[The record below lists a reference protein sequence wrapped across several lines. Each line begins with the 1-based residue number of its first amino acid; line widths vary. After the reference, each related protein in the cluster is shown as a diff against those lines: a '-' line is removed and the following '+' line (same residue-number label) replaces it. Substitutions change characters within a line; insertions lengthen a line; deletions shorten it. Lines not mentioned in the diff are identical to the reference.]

1 MRRYPPP
8 EIPGSFGPGP
18 ITPAVRALL
27 IINIAAFVVT
37 YAMAT
42 LMIDLFGLLPRAVIW
57 EGRVWQLVTHMFL
70 HDPGGFG
77 HILMNMLML
86 WMFGV
91 ELERRWGTRGFW
103 RFYLVTGIGAGV
115 VTVLVSLL
123 PFGQTRA
130 IYGVPTIG
138 ASGALYALLMAW
150 AIVFPHRVILFLL
163 MFPLPARVFAVIF
176 GVIAFFSAV
185 GPGAVN
191 SGVAEFTHLG
201 GMLAG
206 WLYLQ
211 GPTNLRLAI
220 RYRITK
226 WRMDRMRKRF
236 DVHKGGRVH

>member
-8 EIPGSFGPGP
+8 DMGPFGPGP
-18 ITPAVRALL
+18 ITPSVRMLL

-37 YAMAT
+37 WAAPD
-42 LMIDLFGLLPRAVIW
+42 LMVDLFGLLPRAVIW
-57 EGRVWQLVTHMFL
+57 EGRIWQLVTHVFL
-70 HDPGGFG
+70 HGGVM
-77 HILMNMLML
+77 HILFNMLLL

-91 ELERRWGTRGFW
+91 ELERRWGSRGFM
-103 RFYLVTGIGAGV
+103 RFFLITGIGAGI

-123 PFGQTRA
+123 PFNFTRS
-130 IYGVPTIG
+130 IYNIPTIG
-138 ASGALYALLMAW
+138 ASGAIYALLMAW
-150 AIVFPHRVILFLL
+150 AMLFPHRTMLFMM
-163 MFPLPARVFAVIF
+163 MFPLPARTVAAIL
-176 GVIAFFSAV
+176 GAIAFFSAV
-185 GPGAVN
+185 GAPN

-201 GMLAG
+201 GMLVG

-211 GPTNLRLAI
+211 GPTNLRLAL

>member
-18 ITPAVRALL
+18 ITPAVRTLL
-27 IINIAAFVVT
+27 LANIAAFIVT
-37 YAMAT
+37 FAWPA
-42 LMIDLFGLLPRAVIW
+42 LMIEAFALMPRQVLGEA
-57 EGRVWQLVTHMFL
+57 RLWQLVTHMFL

-91 ELERRWGTRGFW
+91 ELERRWGTRAFW
-103 RFYLVTGIGAGV
+103 RYYLVTGIGAGV

-123 PFGQTRA
+123 PFDATRS
-130 IYGVPTIG
+130 IYGVRTIG
-138 ASGALYALLMAW
+138 ASGAIYALLMAW
-150 AIVFPHRVILFLL
+150 AMVFPHRVILFLL
-163 MFPLPARVFAVIF
+163 IFPLPARVFAAVL

-185 GPGAVN
+185 GSVN

-201 GMLAG
+201 GMLVG

>member
-8 EIPGSFGPGP
+8 DMGPMGPGP
-18 ITPAVRALL
+18 ITPSVKLLL
-27 IINIAAFVVT
+27 IINVAAFVIT
-37 YAMAT
+37 WAMPN
-42 LMIDLFGLLPRAVIW
+42 LMIDLFGLLPRAILF
-57 EGRVWQLVTHMFL
+57 EGRVWQLVTHIFL
-70 HDPGGFG
+70 HGGVM
-77 HILMNMLML
+77 HILFNMLLL

-91 ELERRWGTRGFW
+91 ELERRWGSRAFM
-103 RFYLVTGIGAGV
+103 RYFLMTGIGAGV

-123 PFGQTRA
+123 PFAATRA
-130 IYGVPTIG
+130 MYNVPTIG
-138 ASGALYALLMAW
+138 ASGAIYALLMAW
-150 AIVFPHRVILFLL
+150 AMLFPHRTILFMM
-163 MFPLPARVFAVIF
+163 MFPLPARTVAAIL
-176 GVIAFFSAV
+176 GAIAFISAV
-185 GPGAVN
+185 GSPN

-201 GMLAG
+201 GMLVG